1 MSNASVL
8 IIILQVE
15 TKPPDSNIE
24 NLKWVFSDPYF
35 TTQVLKVD
43 PPPDIPNN
51 STLSYD
57 SYFENYSMR
66 KALVFAQE
74 GPYVGSSP
82 QYLWSKLPVIIV
94 KDSSICNI
102 TPSGTTNV
110 DFPTVPSN
118 KVIGGM
124 KNRIQVAL
132 EKASQADLYYLC
144 KWNDACN
151 QYTDVVGA
159 TGSIDHGS
167 YLRWSVQPTATQ
179 AIMYTPSSRDFIA
192 NALVTATVVLGTL
205 LNTFISQ
212 GKLLATAFVPNII
225 EFDVTLATA
234 SSDYAKLNE
243 CAPVATTSTTSN
255 ASSLIWFA
263 IILIL
268 IIIVAWS
275 LFQLGPQYPI
285 TKGKDESY

>member
-1 MSNASVL
+1 MSDASVL

-35 TTQVLKVD
+35 ITQVYKVD
-43 PPPDIPNN
+43 PPPDIPAN

-57 SYFENYSMR
+57 SYVENYSMR

-74 GPYVGSSP
+74 GWP
-82 QYLWSKLPVIIV
+82 KLPVIIV

-110 DFPTVPSN
+110 NFPTIPSN

-132 EKASQADLYYLC
+132 DKASQADLYYLC
-144 KWNDACN
+144 KWNDVCN

-167 YLRWSVQPTATQ
+167 YIRWSVQPTATQ
-179 AIMYTPSSRDFIA
+179 AIMYTPSSRDFVA
-192 NALVTATVVLGTL
+192 NALVTATVALGTL
-205 LNTFISQ
+205 LNNYIAQ

-225 EFDVTLATA
+225 DFDITLATSA
-234 SSDYAKLNE
+234 SDYAKLNE
-243 CAPVATTSTTSN
+243 CAPVAVTATSSN
-255 ASSLIWFA
+255 ASSFIWFA
-263 IILIL
+263 IILLL

-275 LFQLGPQYPI
+275 LLQLGPQYPI